1 MPENL
6 FDLLVPYIE
15 QTTFHSIH
23 VRKIP
28 KISPFCLLLYEKEI
42 SDSLTGP
49 GVLEQSHLWELC
61 VSGRCVLQPL
71 WGRRPAGGHAPRNVL
86 AIFHSLGSRDSG
98 MSFLS

>member
-42 SDSLTGP
+42 SDSLAGA
-49 GVLEQSHLWELC
+49 GVLEQSLLWELC

-71 WGRRPAGGHAPRNVL
+71 WGRPAGGHAPRNVL
-86 AIFHSLGSRDSG
+86 AIIHSLILGDCG
-98 MSFLS
+98 VSFSS